1 VAARRGI
8 EDVDSRFNAVRKARR
23 ERFMA
28 CFCQVQEEINVV
40 YKRLTGDAT
49 GRGFVGGSAFLDLE
63 DLEDPFNGGVKFT
76 AMPPMKRF
84 CDISLLS
91 GGERA
96 LAAMALLFAVQAY
109 QRPPFLVLDEVDAHL
124 DAGNLQALAKYVEQ
138 SDCQMIVI
146 SLKDKF
152 FSRSEGLVGVTKDR
166 KADTSVVLTWDLA
179 QFRQAQ
185 AAAVGRVAA
194 EPLPLQDED
203 VEME

>member
-1 VAARRGI
+1 
-8 EDVDSRFNAVRKARR
+8 
-23 ERFMA
+23 
-28 CFCQVQEEINVV
+28 
-40 YKRLTGDAT
+40 
-49 GRGFVGGSAFLDLE
+49 
-63 DLEDPFNGGVKFT
+63 
-76 AMPPMKRF
+76 MPPMKRF